1 LADAGIEVKLAATSG
16 PGAAAALGH
25 EASRDESNLVLVC
38 GGDGTINE
46 VINGMVPSRAPLG
59 ILPGGTA
66 NITAK
71 ELLLPHDPVRAAR
84 EVSKWRPRRIALGR
98 VSWPATAGSANSQ
111 AGSLD
116 ALDTEHRYFL
126 SVAGVG
132 FDAYVV
138 YKLSLDFKTSFGVV
152 AYGIEAVRQTLRHAF
167 PPLICR
173 FDGQHLDGTFAVIQ
187 RTRRYAGWLHLAP
200 LASLFESNLSI
211 CVFTSRS
218 RWRYFAY
225 VAAVVARMHPRLNDV
240 TMVNAQ
246 RIHCATVD
254 AKDTIR
260 FEVDGE
266 LAGRLPA
273 TFEVVPD
280 ALTLLV
286 PEFPARRSS

>member
-1 LADAGIEVKLAATSG
+1 M
-16 PGAAAALGH
+16 P
-25 EASRDESNLVLVC
+25 
-38 GGDGTINE
+38 
-46 VINGMVPSRAPLG
+46 RA
-59 ILPGGTA
+59 
-66 NITAK
+66 
-71 ELLLPHDPVRAAR
+71 RF
-84 EVSKWRPRRIALGR
+84 SKWRPRRIALGR
-98 VSWPATAGSANSQ
+98 VSWPATADSANSQ
-111 AGSLD
+111 TGSLD
-116 ALDTEHRYFL
+116 PSNTEHRYFL

-138 YKLSLDFKTSFGVV
+138 YRLSLDFKMSLGVV

-167 PPLICR
+167 PPLTCR
-173 FDGQHLDGTFAVIQ
+173 FDGQHLDGTFVVIQ

-200 LASLFESNLSI
+200 VASLFDSNLSV
-211 CVFTSRS
+211 CLFTSRS

-225 VAAVVARMHPRLNDV
+225 VAAVVARMHPRLSDV
-240 TMVNAQ
+240 TMVKTQ

-286 PEFPARRSS
+286 PEFPARGSS